1 MCKIKNMELKETLLK
16 LNIDVR
22 ENVKMSEHTT
32 MKCGGNAILFVAPKT
47 FLEMTQVVEFFNKNQ
62 VEFFVLGGGSNLVV
76 SDKGFSRPVIST
88 EKLNHIEY
96 LQGKLICQSGVL
108 MDTVADFCAKNCLS
122 GMEMF
127 SGLPGTCGGGVYMNA
142 RCYEKN
148 ISDVLCQVTYLD
160 LLDCKVK
167 VYEMQSSDWEY
178 KKSPFQTNKW
188 IVLEV
193 VYKVEKLS
201 DNSKIVEKNNFYVE
215 DRRQKGHFKFPSAG
229 SVFKNNRSFGK
240 PSGKLIDEAGLKGFT
255 IGGAQI
261 APWHGNFI
269 INCGNAKS
277 DDILALVNKAKET
290 VKEKFGFE
298 LECEILFAGD

>member
-1 MCKIKNMELKETLLK
+1 
-16 LNIDVR
+16 
-22 ENVKMSEHTT
+22 
-32 MKCGGNAILFVAPKT
+32 
-47 FLEMTQVVEFFNKNQ
+47 
-62 VEFFVLGGGSNLVV
+62 
-76 SDKGFSRPVIST
+76 
-88 EKLNHIEY
+88 
-96 LQGKLICQSGVL
+96 
-108 MDTVADFCAKNCLS
+108 
-122 GMEMF
+122 
-127 SGLPGTCGGGVYMNA
+127 
-142 RCYEKN
+142 
-148 ISDVLCQVTYLD
+148 
-160 LLDCKVK
+160 
-167 VYEMQSSDWEY
+167 MQSSDWEY